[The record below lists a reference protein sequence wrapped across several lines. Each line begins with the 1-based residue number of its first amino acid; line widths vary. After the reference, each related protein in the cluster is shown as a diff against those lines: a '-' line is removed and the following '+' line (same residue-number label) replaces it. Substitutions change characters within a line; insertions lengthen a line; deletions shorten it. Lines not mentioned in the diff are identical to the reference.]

1 MKIIKNNF
9 RKIVLLLLIITF
21 IFLSFKKVDSS
32 DTLIPNLEPYPDSLY
47 YSVPAWNFVHGDGF
61 VMKTQNTIIK
71 QQTPP
76 LYGIYLIPF
85 FALFN
90 NVRSFYYANMILLI
104 GVIILFTLI
113 IDKIFSGNRIYKGIL
128 TLFLGFFLVTNFYFY
143 TIPQLLMAE
152 PITIFLVTL
161 GIYLYVSEA
170 GILYTLIAGQI
181 GFLLIL
187 VKLSNIP
194 YTAVL
199 SILFLIKFLSK
210 RKSNKYF
217 KLFLISTGIGA
228 VYFFSH
234 LFGSRLLVG
243 HKNLGG
249 TDFNFSHFREG
260 IKMYIRIFSG
270 SQGARYLWFT
280 EKFTSSIVAFLSFIG
295 IVISLLRSDYRKT
308 AYAFLSLIFF
318 IILFM
323 SFFVTQDLRYIV
335 AILPVFIIFVGF
347 LIREISLNSNEKTAI
362 IFMLAVIIVSL
373 FLKGQGNKNE
383 MAIIT
388 FKKQVGLNLRHREVP
403 WNYEAIQIFNRFTYD
418 SDPKKTYI
426 GTFLP
431 PPFIEIFSNKK
442 YQSLPISSW
451 QEFYWL
457 EPNLLKKIVGGND
470 VSARYKKLLE
480 DGNNVYITHYYE
492 SNVPSQ
498 WPKQLNELTANFSLN
513 KVYDGCLGACDIY
526 QLNIIK

>member
-9 RKIVLLLLIITF
+9 RKIVLLLLITTF

-217 KLFLISTGIGA
+217 K
-228 VYFFSH
+228 
-234 LFGSRLLVG
+234 
-243 HKNLGG
+243 
-249 TDFNFSHFREG
+249 
-260 IKMYIRIFSG
+260 
-270 SQGARYLWFT
+270 
-280 EKFTSSIVAFLSFIG
+280 
-295 IVISLLRSDYRKT
+295 
-308 AYAFLSLIFF
+308 
-318 IILFM
+318 
-323 SFFVTQDLRYIV
+323 
-335 AILPVFIIFVGF
+335 
-347 LIREISLNSNEKTAI
+347 
-362 IFMLAVIIVSL
+362 
-373 FLKGQGNKNE
+373 
-383 MAIIT
+383 
-388 FKKQVGLNLRHREVP
+388 
-403 WNYEAIQIFNRFTYD
+403 
-418 SDPKKTYI
+418 
-426 GTFLP
+426 
-431 PPFIEIFSNKK
+431 
-442 YQSLPISSW
+442 
-451 QEFYWL
+451 
-457 EPNLLKKIVGGND
+457 
-470 VSARYKKLLE
+470 
-480 DGNNVYITHYYE
+480 
-492 SNVPSQ
+492 
-498 WPKQLNELTANFSLN
+498 
-513 KVYDGCLGACDIY
+513 
-526 QLNIIK
+526 